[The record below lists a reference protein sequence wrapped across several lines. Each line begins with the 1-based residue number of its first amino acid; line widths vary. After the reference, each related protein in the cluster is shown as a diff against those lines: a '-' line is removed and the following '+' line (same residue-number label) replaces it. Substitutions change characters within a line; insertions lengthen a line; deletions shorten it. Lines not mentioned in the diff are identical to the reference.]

1 MKEAKTTLLIFVL
14 LSGFWL
20 PVVSQKSITD
30 NKIKSIT
37 VLEEKPDMI
46 VKRQFK
52 ESETYFD
59 LRGNVIE
66 EITYKEGK
74 VKKHFKYQ
82 YDNDNNKIK
91 EEQYDQAGRI
101 IESSEY
107 KYENGLRTEK
117 IIFDSN
123 KKIKSRKT
131 YQYTTF

>member
-1 MKEAKTTLLIFVL
+1 MKATKTTLLIFIL

-37 VLEEKPDMI
+37 VLEEKPDML

-66 EITYKEGK
+66 EIIYKEGK

-82 YDNDNNKIK
+82 YDTDNNKIR
-91 EEQYDQAGRI
+91 EEEYDQAGRI
-101 IESSEY
+101 VESSEY
-107 KYENGLRTEK
+107 KYENGLRIEK
-117 IIFDSN
+117 ILYNTD